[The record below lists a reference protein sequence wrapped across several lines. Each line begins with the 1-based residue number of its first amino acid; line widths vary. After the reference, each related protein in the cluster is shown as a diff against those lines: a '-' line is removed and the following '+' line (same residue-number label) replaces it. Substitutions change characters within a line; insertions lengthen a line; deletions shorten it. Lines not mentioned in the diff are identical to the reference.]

1 MSTMNEGNMLIG
13 KMQRIMELRSKGY
26 SVDFDFPSI
35 AVIGSQSSGK
45 SSVIESIVGRHML
58 PRGTN
63 MCTRCPIVLNLYHE
77 TDCPNDYAIF
87 APTQQEQNPK
97 RIEDFSKVREEIETR
112 TVQMIEG
119 RHGVTDV
126 CIVINIHSR
135 HYPDNLQLV
144 DLPGFVRNPVADQP
158 ADIKEQIE
166 NLVRAYIEKDNT
178 IILAV
183 SDACVDMAE
192 SAGIAEARKVDE
204 RGVRTVGVLTKLD
217 LLSKEKVNDVTET
230 LNNKLLPLS
239 KGYVAVINT
248 PPQNGEEEDIET
260 LRNREK
266 DLLKNL
272 GFSRK
277 VRNCGTPYLI
287 SKLSK
292 ELSQK
297 IREKV
302 PELITRVN
310 EELEFTQTE
319 LDSLDYKDELKN
331 QPHRKRIVDKVKHYE
346 TSVVIMLQG
355 NDRRV
360 SHKEL
365 QGGAILKGLLKREL
379 AEARKEAMKLNP
391 SQFGK
396 DIEIM
401 LFNLDASHD
410 SVLPNSL
417 AFRNCVAIL
426 VEKFKKPFGNLI
438 NKFTE
443 QLTIY
448 LRKCADDS
456 LSLNPNLKQKI
467 VDMTMEKVFE
477 YRETCKND
485 MNKQIDIQKYF
496 VNTSHPEFKRYHNL
510 ITGIKV
516 AIPDPAAPIPAPV
529 TSPVGTG
536 EEVFHDA
543 DAEPED
549 LETEDAD
556 KTVKW
561 IKERATAF
569 CHFQRDTGDKTLAV
583 PIEAKSRKDFFLE
596 LVLAYML
603 ILETSLCHTALKLIM
618 FHLNHNVVEYH
629 ENHDLYV
636 QLLEN
641 NETKIEQ
648 YLEIDPQKKEKLD
661 VLMQQQES
669 CVEVLKVLRDSD

>member
-1 MSTMNEGNMLIG
+1 MKMDETNMLIG

-26 SVDFDFPSI
+26 QVDFDFPSI

-45 SSVIESIVGRHML
+45 SSVIESIVGRHLL

-77 TDCPNDYAIF
+77 PDCPTDYVLF
-87 APTQQEQNPK
+87 PPTADDPNPT
-97 RIEDFSKVREEIETR
+97 RMEDFLRVREEIERR
-112 TVQMIEG
+112 TAQMIEG
-119 RHGVTDV
+119 RMCVTDT
-126 CIVINIHSR
+126 CIVINIHSQ
-135 HYPDNLQLV
+135 HYPDNLQLI

-166 NLVRAYIEKDNT
+166 ALVRQYIEKENT

-192 SAGIAEARKVDE
+192 SAGIAEAKKVDPQ
-204 RGVRTVGVLTKLD
+204 GLRTVGVLTKLD
-217 LLSKEKVNDVTET
+217 LLNNERMNDVAET
-230 LNNKLLPLS
+230 LNNKFLPLA

-248 PPQNGEEEDIET
+248 PSQNGEEEDIVA

-266 DLLKNL
+266 DMLKTL

-277 VRNCGTPYLI
+277 SRNCGTPYLI
-287 SKLSK
+287 SKLSR

-310 EELEFTQTE
+310 EELEFTEKE

-331 QPHRKRIVDKVKHYE
+331 QPRTKRIVDKVKQYE
-346 TSVVIMLQG
+346 SSVIVMLEG

-365 QGGAILKGLLKREL
+365 QGGAKLKQLLKNEL
-379 AEARKEAMKLNP
+379 EEARKEAMKLNP

-396 DIEIM
+396 DIEFM
-401 LFNLDASHD
+401 LTNLDAAHD
-410 SVLPNSL
+410 TVLPNSL

-426 VEKFKKPFGNLI
+426 VEKFKKPFSQLI

-443 QLTIY
+443 QLQIH
-448 LRKCADDS
+448 LRACADET
-456 LSLNPNLKQKI
+456 LSLNPMLKQKI
-467 VDMTMEKVFE
+467 VDMTLEKVFE
-477 YRETCKND
+477 FREICKAD
-485 MNKQIDIQKYF
+485 MNKQIDIQKFYIN
-496 VNTSHPEFKRYHNL
+496 VKHPEFNRYHNL
-510 ITGIKV
+510 INGVRVPATDAV
-516 AIPDPAAPIPAPV
+516 ADAAAP
-529 TSPVGTG
+529 TSTTAAGG
-536 EEVFHDA
+536 EEEFHDA
-543 DAEPED
+543 DED
-549 LETEDAD
+549 LANEDSD
-556 KTVKW
+556 QTMKW

-569 CHFQRDTGDKTLAV
+569 CHFQKGTGEKTLTV
-583 PIEAKSRKDFFLE
+583 PIEGKSRKDFFLE

-603 ILETSLCHTALKLIM
+603 ILETSLCHTVMKLIM
-618 FHLNHNVVEYH
+618 YHLVHSVVDYH

-636 QLLEN
+636 QLLEQ

-661 VLMQQQES
+661 VLMQQRDS